1 MSFNQERDIKKIEG
15 HPSLEWRFEMEIHV
29 LLPSLTFS
37 QVWLNLLRIIV
48 NPPSV
53 LHKFEK
59 KSLFMS
65 NNNLSMNMA
74 QVTHLNKKK

>member
-1 MSFNQERDIKKIEG
+1 
-15 HPSLEWRFEMEIHV
+15 MEIHVHLIV

-37 QVWLNLLRIIV
+37 QVWLNLLPIIV

-65 NNNLSMNMA
+65 DNNLSMNMA
-74 QVTHLNKKK
+74 QVTHLNTK

>member
-1 MSFNQERDIKKIEG
+1 
-15 HPSLEWRFEMEIHV
+15 MEIHVHLIV

-37 QVWLNLLRIIV
+37 QVWLNLLHIIA

-59 KSLFMS
+59 KSLFIRDK
-65 NNNLSMNMA
+65 NLSMNMV
-74 QVTHLNKKK
+74 QVTHLNKK

>member
-1 MSFNQERDIKKIEG
+1 
-15 HPSLEWRFEMEIHV
+15 MEIHVHLIV

-37 QVWLNLLRIIV
+37 QVWLNLLCIIV

-53 LHKFEK
+53 LDKFEN

-65 NNNLSMNMA
+65 HSNLIMNMP
-74 QVTHLNKKK
+74 QVTHLNKKND

>member
-1 MSFNQERDIKKIEG
+1 
-15 HPSLEWRFEMEIHV
+15 MEIHVHLIV

-37 QVWLNLLRIIV
+37 QVWLNLLYIIV

-59 KSLFMS
+59 KSWFTS
-65 NNNLSMNMA
+65 DNNLSMNMP
-74 QVTHLNKKK
+74 QVTHLNKKKMIDYCFL

>member
-1 MSFNQERDIKKIEG
+1 
-15 HPSLEWRFEMEIHV
+15 MEIHVHLIV

-59 KSLFMS
+59 NSLFMS
-65 NNNLSMNMA
+65 NNNVSMNMA
-74 QVTHLNKKK
+74 QVTQLNKKK

>member
-1 MSFNQERDIKKIEG
+1 
-15 HPSLEWRFEMEIHV
+15 MEIHVHLIV

-37 QVWLNLLRIIV
+37 QVWLNLLPIIV

-65 NNNLSMNMA
+65 DNNLSMNMA
-74 QVTHLNKKK
+74 QVTHLNKKMIDYCFL